1 MDPENILVFAFLL
14 LVIGGFALAFR
25 YANRKHREEIER
37 RDEFLRD
44 YQRKRSEQ
52 DAQKICPH
60 CQTKGTVTTRHVQV
74 KKGVSGGKLTAAFL
88 TLGLSLFAVGL
99 SRRES
104 PTEARCSK
112 CGSVW
117 HF

>member
-1 MDPENILVFAFLL
+1 MDIIAYIFVVVMIA
-14 LVIGGFALAFR
+14 GFVLAFR
-25 YANRKHREEIER
+25 YANRQHRKEIQR
-37 RDEFLRD
+37 RDEFLKD

-60 CQTKGTVTTRHVQV
+60 CQSKGTVTTRYVQV

-99 SRRES
+99 SRRET